1 LIPHVVKIIKE
12 SISMAGALSHIK
24 VLDLSR
30 VLAGPWCGQLLAD
43 LGAEVIKVERPC
55 AGDDTR
61 AWGPPYLKDG
71 EGKETRESAYFLSA
85 NRGKKS
91 LTVDISTTAGQ
102 DIVKAL
108 AAQSDIVLENY
119 KVGALK
125 KYGLDF
131 ASLYAINPRL
141 IYCSITGFGQD
152 GPDAQR
158 AGYDFMIQGM
168 GGLMSITGQPDDVVG
183 GGPVKV
189 GVAVTDVM
197 TGMYASVAVLAAL
210 AHREVSGA
218 GQHID
223 LALLDV
229 QVAML
234 ANQASN
240 YLVGGQVPGRLGNA
254 HPNIVPYQAFASA
267 DGHLILA
274 VGNDRQFGSFCEVAG
289 HPEWAGNEKFATNA
303 MRVRHRTELV
313 ALLIPV
319 LKTRTTREWLALL
332 ETAGVPCGPINDI
345 AQVFD
350 EPQVRHRKLEVRL
363 PHALSDAAS
372 SVANPIRMS
381 VTPPAYERAA
391 PLLGQHTREILQER
405 LHLDAAGI
413 ERLLAQGVV

>member
-1 LIPHVVKIIKE
+1 
-12 SISMAGALSHIK
+12 MAGALSHIK

-43 LGAEVIKVERPC
+43 LGAEVIKVERPG

-61 AWGPPYLKDG
+61 AWGPPYLKDS

-131 ASLYAINPRL
+131 ASLHAINPRL

-168 GGLMSITGQPDDVVG
+168 GGLMSITGQPDELPG

-197 TGMYASVAVLAAL
+197 TGMYASVSVLAAL
-210 AHREVSGA
+210 AHREVSGV

-274 VGNDRQFGSFCEVAG
+274 VGNDRQFASFCEMAG

-319 LKTRTTREWLALL
+319 LKTRTTRDWLDLL

-350 EPQVRHRKLEVRL
+350 EPQVRHRQLEVRL
-363 PHALSDAAS
+363 PHALNDAVS

-381 VTPPAYERAA
+381 ATPPAYACAA
-391 PLLGQHTREILQER
+391 PLLGQHTREILQKR
-405 LHLDAAGI
+405 LRLDAAGI
-413 ERLLAQGVV
+413 ERLLAQGVI

>member
-1 LIPHVVKIIKE
+1 MP
-12 SISMAGALSHIK
+12 GALSHIK

-30 VLAGPWCGQLLAD
+30 VLAGPWSGQLLAD
-43 LGAEVIKVERPC
+43 LGAEVIKIERPGV
-55 AGDDTR
+55 GDDTR
-61 AWGPPYLKDG
+61 AWGPPYLKDRNG
-71 EGKETRESAYFLSA
+71 NDTRESAYFLSA

-91 LTVDISTTAGQ
+91 LTLDISTPEGQ

-108 AAQSDIVLENY
+108 AAQCDIVLENY

-131 ASLYAINPRL
+131 DSLHAINPRL

-168 GGLMSITGQPDDVVG
+168 GGLMSITGQPDDAAG

-197 TGMYASVAVLAAL
+197 TGMYATVAVLAAL
-210 AHREVSGA
+210 AQREVSGI

-240 YLVGGQVPGRLGNA
+240 YLVGGVVPGRLGNA
-254 HPNIVPYQAFASA
+254 HPNIVPYQAFATA

-274 VGNDRQFGSFCEVAG
+274 VGNDRQFRNFCETAG
-289 HPEWAGNEKFATNA
+289 HPEWVDNEKFSTNA
-303 MRVRHRTELV
+303 LRVRHREELI
-313 ALLIPV
+313 ALLVPL
-319 LKTRTTREWLALL
+319 LKTRTTRLWLTML
-332 ETAGVPCGPINDI
+332 EEVGVPCGPINNI
-345 AQVFD
+345 AQVFE
-350 EPQVRHRKLEVRL
+350 EPQVRHRKLDVRL
-363 PHALSDAAS
+363 PHALNDAVS
-372 SVANPIRMS
+372 TVANPIRMS
-381 VTPPAYERAA
+381 GTPVTYDRAP
-391 PLLGQHTREILQER
+391 PLLGEHTHEILQGL
-405 LHLDAAGI
+405 LHLEPAEI
-413 ERLLAQGVV
+413 ERLREQGVI

>member
-1 LIPHVVKIIKE
+1 
-12 SISMAGALSHIK
+12 MAGALSHIK

-61 AWGPPYLKDG
+61 AWGPPYLKDS

-210 AHREVSGA
+210 AHREVSGV

-274 VGNDRQFGSFCEVAG
+274 VGNDRQFGSFCEAAG
-289 HPEWAGNEKFATNA
+289 HPEWAGDEKFATNA

-381 VTPPAYERAA
+381 ATPPAYERAA

>member
-1 LIPHVVKIIKE
+1 
-12 SISMAGALSHIK
+12 MAGALSHIK

-210 AHREVSGA
+210 AHREVSGV

-274 VGNDRQFGSFCEVAG
+274 VGNDRQFGSFCEAAG
-289 HPEWAGNEKFATNA
+289 HPEWAGDQKFATNA

-319 LKTRTTREWLALL
+319 LKTRTTHEWLALL

-381 VTPPAYERAA
+381 ATPPAYERAA

>member
-1 LIPHVVKIIKE
+1 M
-12 SISMAGALSHIK
+12 SAALSHIK

-30 VLAGPWCGQLLAD
+30 VLAGPWSGQTLAD
-43 LGAEVIKVERPC
+43 LGADVVKIERPGV
-55 AGDDTR
+55 GDDTR

-71 EGKETRESAYFLSA
+71 AGADTKESAYFLSA

-91 LTVDISTTAGQ
+91 VTVDIAQPEGQ
-102 DIVKAL
+102 DIIRRL

-119 KVGALK
+119 KVGQLK
-125 KYGLDF
+125 KYGLDY
-131 ASLYAINPRL
+131 ASLSALNPRL

-168 GGLMSITGQPDDVVG
+168 GGLMSITGAADDVPG

-197 TGMYASVAVLAAL
+197 TGMYATVGVLAAL
-210 AHREVSGA
+210 AQRERSGV

-223 LALLDV
+223 IALLDV

-254 HPNIVPYQAFASA
+254 HPNIVPYQAFATA

-274 VGNDRQFGSFCEVAG
+274 VGNDRQFRSFCEVAG
-289 HPEWAGNEKFATNA
+289 HAAWADDARFAGNAA
-303 MRVRHRTELV
+303 RVQHRAALV
-313 ALLIPV
+313 ALLEPA
-319 LKTRTTREWLALL
+319 LRTRTTHAWLAQL
-332 ETAGVPCGPINDI
+332 EEVGVPCGPINSID
-345 AQVFD
+345 QVFA
-350 EPQVRHRKLEVRL
+350 EPQVRHRQLELRL
-363 PHALSDAAS
+363 PHALAEGVPTVAS
-372 SVANPIRMS
+372 PLRMS
-381 VTPPAYERAA
+381 GSSTACERAS
-391 PLLGQHTREILQER
+391 PLLGEHTREILGER
-405 LHLDAAGI
+405 LQLDAAGI
-413 ERLLAQGVV
+413 DALRARGVI

>member
-1 LIPHVVKIIKE
+1 
-12 SISMAGALSHIK
+12 MAGALSHIK

-43 LGAEVIKVERPC
+43 LGAEVIKVERPRV
-55 AGDDTR
+55 GDDTR
-61 AWGPPYLKDG
+61 AWGPPYLKDRSG
-71 EGKETRESAYFLSA
+71 AETKESAYFLSA

-91 LTVDISTTAGQ
+91 LTLDISTPEGQ
-102 DIVKAL
+102 DIVKQL
-108 AAQSDIVLENY
+108 AAECDIVLENY
-119 KVGALK
+119 KVGALA
-125 KYGLDF
+125 KYGLDQ
-131 ASLYAINPRL
+131 ASLRAINPRL

-168 GGLMSITGQPDDVVG
+168 GGLMSITGQPDEVAG

-210 AHREVSGA
+210 AQREVSGA
-218 GQHID
+218 GQYID
-223 LALLDV
+223 LALFDV

-240 YLVGGQVPGRLGNA
+240 YLVGNVVPGRLGNA
-254 HPNIVPYQAFASA
+254 HPNIVPYQAFATA

-274 VGNDRQFGSFCEVAG
+274 VGNDRQFNSFCQVAG
-289 HPEWAGNEKFATNA
+289 HPEWGSCERFATNA
-303 MRVRHRTELV
+303 MRVRHRAELI
-313 ALLIPV
+313 ALLEPV
-319 LKTRTTREWLALL
+319 LQERTTREWLAQL
-332 ETAGVPCGPINDI
+332 EAVGVPCGPINTI

-350 EPQVRHRKLEVRL
+350 EPQARHRQLAVAL
-363 PHALSDAAS
+363 PHALHDAVA

-381 VTPPAYERAA
+381 DTPVAYDRAA
-391 PLLGQHTREILQER
+391 PLLGEHTHEILQER
-405 LHLDAAGI
+405 LHLDREQI
-413 ERLLAQGVV
+413 DRLQRQGVI